1 MYSREERM
9 KAIELYIKYDKSAA
23 DVMRELGYP
32 CRGLLPR
39 WYKAYLKELETGVLW
54 ERYSRGE
61 NYSLEQKKAAVD
73 HYFEHGRNLSRTVRA
88 LGYPSRE
95 ALRTWC
101 DELAPGAR
109 KKRVGGIQYT
119 QEQKKEAVID
129 LCTRTGGADAIARD
143 YGVTR
148 EALYNWKSNLLGK
161 GESITMRKGK
171 DQTLSDNRDALLA
184 EVETLKQQIRRL
196 KMEKDIYEKAAEIIK
211 KDPGVDRKSLTNQE
225 KAMLV
230 DALRNEHPLKELL
243 VCLSLARSSYYYH
256 HRLRLLPGKYEA
268 LRCRI
273 IKQFRDNGGRYGY
286 RRIHALLAR
295 KAIRVSEKVV
305 RRLMAEANL
314 VVVGKKSG
322 EYRSYQGESLPS
334 APNLVARNF
343 HADAPNVKWLTD
355 ITEFHIPAGKV
366 YLSPLVDCF
375 DGLLPSW
382 SIGTSPD
389 AELVNS
395 MLGHAIATLRPN
407 EHPMVHSD
415 RGGHYRWSGW
425 ITRMEEAGLTRSMSR
440 KACTPDNAACEGLFG
455 RIKNEMFYNRSWTG
469 VSIDGFMDILDEY
482 LHWYNEKRI
491 KMSLGAMSPL
501 EYRNSLGLAV

>member
-9 KAIELYIKYDKSAA
+9 KAIELYIKYDKGAA
-23 DVMRELGYP
+23 DVVRELGYP
-32 CRGLLPR
+32 CRRMLPR
-39 WYKAYLKELETGVLW
+39 WYKAYLKEQETGVLW
-54 ERYSRGE
+54 ERYSRCE
-61 NYSLEQKKAAVD
+61 KYSFEQKTAAVE
-73 HYFEHGRNLSRTVRA
+73 HYFKHGRNFSRTVRA

-95 ALRTWC
+95 TLRSWC

-119 QEQKKEAVID
+119 QEQKKEAVIA

-143 YGVTR
+143 HGVTR
-148 EALYNWKSNLLGK
+148 EALYNWKNDLLGK
-161 GESITMRKGK
+161 GESITMHKGK
-171 DQTLSDNRDALLA
+171 GPSLSDDRDNLLA

-211 KDPGVDRKSLTNQE
+211 KDQGVVLKSLTNLE
-225 KAMLV
+225 KAILA
-230 DALRNEHPLKELL
+230 DALKTEHPLKELL
-243 VCLSLARSSYYYH
+243 VCLSLARSSYFYH
-256 HRLRLLPGKYEA
+256 RRLRSLPDKYED

-273 IKQFRDNGGRYGY
+273 IEHFQDNGGRYGY

-295 KAIRVSEKVV
+295 ETTRVSEKVV
-305 RRLMAEANL
+305 RRLMSEANL
-314 VVVGKKSG
+314 IVVGRKRRK
-322 EYRSYQGESLPS
+322 YRSYQGESLPS

-343 HADAPNVKWLTD
+343 HDAPNVKWLTG

-366 YLSPLVDCF
+366 YLSPLVDCL
-375 DGLLPSW
+375 DGLMPSW

-395 MLGHAIATLRPN
+395 MLDRAIATLKPN
-407 EHPMVHSD
+407 EHPIVHSD

-425 ITRMEEAGLTRSMSR
+425 ITRMEEAGLTRSMSQ

-455 RIKNEMFYNRSWTG
+455 RIKNEMFYNRSWAG

-482 LHWYNEKRI
+482 LHWYNDKRI
-491 KMSLGAMSPL
+491 KMSLGAMSPR
-501 EYRNSLGLAV
+501 EYRSSLGLAV